1 MAAMRNPEFF
11 ETRSIPRLL
20 VQFSTPAIIAA
31 VVTATYNLVARIFVA
46 QRFGTDGVAAVTVS
60 FPIIVVFLA
69 VAMMIGSGAT
79 TLISIR
85 LGERET
91 DKAEEALGQALFLSC
106 ATAAVFIF
114 FGQIFLEPILRF
126 VGASEQI
133 MPMAK
138 SYLSVV
144 IWGVLT
150 QHIAFG
156 VNNFIRAEGRPKTAM
171 ISMLI
176 SAFANGIL
184 DYVFLFVFRTGIWG
198 AGLANVIACLIA
210 AVWVSGLYFSGHT
223 VLRWRWKYFRFN
235 WSLTKKIAIFG
246 AAPFVMQC
254 CSAVLQTTSNN
265 VMGHYGDLYGEA
277 MGYVFDG
284 GDLAIGVMGA
294 AVAVTNMFLMPFFG
308 LGQGVQPIVGY
319 NTGAARPDR
328 VLTTI
333 KTALNLALYSSLV
346 VWAVTMVKPEWF
358 IDFFLNA
365 DEVGFAEKQ
374 ALGKLAIRG
383 VMLSFP
389 LIPINVLA
397 SGYFQ
402 AEGRPILALM
412 MTLLRQ
418 LVFLLPLIVFSTWF
432 IEKYFGKGLNGFW
445 FSFPVADALACV
457 VTVVFLAFD
466 FKKKRK
472 LIAEMKPRPN
482 AGSSDGGTTDSEKQ
496 ESAAL

>member
-1 MAAMRNPEFF
+1 MANMRNPEFF

-20 VQFSTPAIIAA
+20 VQFSTPSIIAA
-31 VVTATYNLVARIFVA
+31 LVTATYNLVARVFVA

-69 VAMMIGSGAT
+69 VAMMIGAGAT

-91 DKAEEALGQALFLSC
+91 DKAEETLGQALFLSC
-106 ATAAVFIF
+106 VTAAIFIVL
-114 FGQIFLEPILRF
+114 GQIFLEPILRF
-126 VGASEQI
+126 VGASDQI
-133 MPMAK
+133 LPLAK

-176 SAFANGIL
+176 SAVANGVL

-210 AVWVSGLYFSGHT
+210 AAWVSGLYFSGHT
-223 VLRWRWKYFRFN
+223 ILKWRWKYFRFN
-235 WSLTKKIAIFG
+235 WPLARKIAIFG

-254 CSAVLQTTSNN
+254 CSAILQTTSNN
-265 VMGHYGDLYGEA
+265 VMGHYGDLYGQA

-294 AVAVTNMFLMPFFG
+294 AVAVTNMFLMPFLG
-308 LGQGVQPIVGY
+308 LGQGMQPIVGY
-319 NTGAARPDR
+319 NTGAGRPDR
-328 VLTTI
+328 TVSTV
-333 KTALNLALYSSLV
+333 KTALNFALYAGLV
-346 VWAVTMVKPEWF
+346 IWAVAMVKPEWF

-445 FSFPVADALACV
+445 FSFPIADALACV
-457 VTVVFLAFD
+457 VSVVFLALD
-466 FKKKRK
+466 FKNKRRQ
-472 LIAEMKPRPN
+472 IVEMESRRAAEP
-482 AGSSDGGTTDSEKQ
+482 AAAVEASEIL
-496 ESAAL
+496 EGAAQ